1 MSMPV
6 DNVGQMYFTV
16 SVFEERKEMKA
27 TVLAIGKC
35 KKNSPEAMIID
46 EYVKRS
52 GWDVVFKEKDNT
64 SQEEEAKFL
73 QANISPG
80 AKVIVLDE
88 RGENMKSLA
97 LAAKIESWML
107 NGCSE
112 VCFLIG
118 GADGPT
124 AILLSSPEPDI
135 VFSGVRAEPF
145 DRADWCLRLLEPES
159 PPEPVVL
166 LSSKKETPL

>member
-1 MSMPV
+1 MPV

-16 SVFEERKEMKA
+16 SVWVGRKEMKA

-52 GWDVVFKEKDNT
+52 GWDVAFKEKDNA
-64 SQEEEAKFL
+64 SQEEEARFL

-97 LAAKIESWML
+97 LAAKL
-107 NGCSE
+107 KAGC
-112 VCFLIG
+112 
-118 GADGPT
+118 
-124 AILLSSPEPDI
+124 
-135 VFSGVRAEPF
+135 
-145 DRADWCLRLLEPES
+145 
-159 PPEPVVL
+159 
-166 LSSKKETPL
+166 

>member
-1 MSMPV
+1 MPV

-97 LAAKIESWML
+97 LAAKIES
-107 NGCSE
+107 
-112 VCFLIG
+112 
-118 GADGPT
+118 
-124 AILLSSPEPDI
+124 
-135 VFSGVRAEPF
+135 
-145 DRADWCLRLLEPES
+145 
-159 PPEPVVL
+159 
-166 LSSKKETPL
+166 

>member
-1 MSMPV
+1 MPV

-73 QANISPG
+73 QAIFR
-80 AKVIVLDE
+80 
-88 RGENMKSLA
+88 RGQKSLFWTN
-97 LAAKIESWML
+97 AARI
-107 NGCSE
+107 
-112 VCFLIG
+112 
-118 GADGPT
+118 
-124 AILLSSPEPDI
+124 
-135 VFSGVRAEPF
+135 
-145 DRADWCLRLLEPES
+145 
-159 PPEPVVL
+159 
-166 LSSKKETPL
+166 